1 MDGFYFK
8 VFPLFPVVDC
18 QVSPWGPWSD
28 CDAECGS
35 GTMSRTR
42 TIQVQ
47 PENGGRHCPSLQQR
61 RGCQVSNCHHQDH
74 AIKGNH
80 KIVSFLS
87 RNPNIIIIIIIHNH
101 NNNQYLGSYEINF
114 FS

>member
-1 MDGFYFK
+1 MLIILFLFK
-8 VFPLFPVVDC
+8 YLTVVDC

-74 AIKGNH
+74 AIKGNVDYDYDNDNDYG
-80 KIVSFLS
+80 KIFYS
-87 RNPNIIIIIIIHNH
+87 RHVFVQKLRRYYYVVYRIS
-101 NNNQYLGSYEINF
+101 QK
-114 FS
+114 